1 MRDLLYLKRKEYKLP
16 AVKPLAFLLLRVSLT
31 LLLSLLFLV
40 NKAPGL
46 HTIRV
51 LAQQANGI
59 AQPASGETIA
69 GAVIVQG
76 TATDPNY
83 LRYELAFFQE
93 FNPAAGWIVFAEGDQ
108 VVISG
113 TLAIWDTTVGRAI
126 NAPVFPDGRYQLR
139 LRVVRTDYNYD
150 EYFVTN
156 LTVAN
161 DTATPTATPTAGGT
175 AGATPAAPQAQATF
189 SFQQPTPLPS
199 LTPFPTPTPLP
210 TPLNAPVVT
219 ETGAE
224 GDNSNGSGGLLGQLA
239 TIEANRFTQAF
250 WLGVVATGYIFAA
263 LALYLLLRMIAR
275 RLWRLFWT
283 RIRS

>member
-1 MRDLLYLKRKEYKLP
+1 
-16 AVKPLAFLLLRVSLT
+16 
-31 LLLSLLFLV
+31 
-40 NKAPGL
+40 
-46 HTIRV
+46 
-51 LAQQANGI
+51 
-59 AQPASGETIA
+59 
-69 GAVIVQG
+69 
-76 TATDPNY
+76 
-83 LRYELAFFQE
+83 
-93 FNPAAGWIVFAEGDQ
+93 
-108 VVISG
+108 
-113 TLAIWDTTVGRAI
+113 
-126 NAPVFPDGRYQLR
+126 LR